1 MSDHIFL
8 AATMLISLHTEV
20 VCLMSDLLR
29 VEHALAH
36 ESGGNKQQQQ
46 DSLPLS
52 EVFLTLLLVLALF
65 LYLFTAADMYFTAKY
80 YHFPLV
86 SMQPGFPGGVL
97 ASSRRLVWQL
107 AGQSCLSASCGSCFT
122 PVPPAVLLLLL
133 PLQESITT
141 TVLVFIMFQCPM
153 LVWMIR
159 RRQRVLAQH
168 RG

>member
-1 MSDHIFL
+1 MRVTLTLRGVSCCCFSSCRLLEFHIVSDHIFL

-29 VEHALAH
+29 VEHALAD
-36 ESGGNKQQQQ
+36 EPGGNRQQQQ

-86 SMQPGFPGGVL
+86 SM
-97 ASSRRLVWQL
+97 
-107 AGQSCLSASCGSCFT
+107 
-122 PVPPAVLLLLL
+122 
-133 PLQESITT
+133 
-141 TVLVFIMFQCPM
+141 
-153 LVWMIR
+153 
-159 RRQRVLAQH
+159 
-168 RG
+168 